1 MNEDQPNKQRLLFRS
16 CYIARELAIITCI
29 LEETQWQAEEEEKSF
44 IVEKRGSFGCAL
56 TEAVGMGKPQVG

>member
-1 MNEDQPNKQRLLFRS
+1 MKINQTSKGYCSDLA
-16 CYIARELAIITCI
+16 IARESAIITCI

-56 TEAVGMGKPQVG
+56 TKAVGMGKPQVG